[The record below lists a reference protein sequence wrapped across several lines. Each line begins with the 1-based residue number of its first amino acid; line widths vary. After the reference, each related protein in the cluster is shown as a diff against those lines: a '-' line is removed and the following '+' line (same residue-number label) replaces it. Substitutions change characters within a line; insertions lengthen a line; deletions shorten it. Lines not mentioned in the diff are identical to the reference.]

1 MKKLITLVLSAAML
15 LSLLCVT
22 AFAVEIS
29 VANAEELKT
38 AIVNANN
45 GDTIKLTD
53 DIEYGDWILVKNKNP
68 ITLDLNGNTIAYTGE
83 YRDSGFIILYEG
95 VNLTVKDTGTDG
107 TIDSGNMTA
116 AILVWGNGTETVT
129 LTIDGGILKGN
140 DYAIS
145 GNGMHH
151 NTDITVNNGVLVS
164 DSLCIYHPQ
173 NGVLT
178 VNGGTFTAPD
188 SAIEIRSGQLTI
200 TGGTFTATAP
210 AFSCNPNGN
219 GTTTSGA
226 AIAIAQHTTKNDI
239 SVTITGGTFSGVKA
253 LNESNPQG
261 NDPAPQVTMSIQDGT
276 FTGEVTVEDAS
287 EFITGGTF
295 SEDVSA
301 YIDASEV
308 AEVLIDGTY
317 YVGDA
322 AKAAIKALRPGQKA
336 EIIAGSVKIG
346 VRTFEK
352 GDIYTKPRPDSSS
365 SSNSNT
371 NSGTTITQSAKTAD
385 AGIAVYGIM
394 SVMSLLGMGYVSKK
408 KSR

>member
-22 AFAVEIS
+22 AFAGASTDCPGDETCTHVAKITADGTTTHYDTLSEAVEAVHADGTQTTITLLK
-29 VANAEELKT
+29 NAEG
-38 AIVNANN
+38 N
-45 GDTIKLTD
+45 G
-53 DIEYGDWILVKNKNP
+53 VKV
-68 ITLDLNGNTIAYTGE
+68 LNGQNIIFDLATHTYTVVG
-83 YRDSGFIILYEG
+83 
-95 VNLTVKDTGTDG
+95 TVG
-107 TIDSGNMTA
+107 SS
-116 AILVWGNGTETVT
+116 GTETNGFQLLQGSTVTFTNGT
-129 LTIDGGILKGN
+129 LTSETAQILIQNYCNLTLDGVTVDGTSLAGAKYAMSNNNGEVLIKNSVIMAADGGVAFDVYSFGSYTGANVTVENSVVDGN
-140 DYAIS
+140 IEVGAS
-145 GNGMHH
+145 AGA
-151 NTDITVNNGVLVS
+151 NTEDLNLRIVS
-164 DSLCIYHPQ
+164 
-173 NGVLT
+173 
-178 VNGGTFTAPD
+178 
-188 SAIEIRSGQLTI
+188 
-200 TGGTFTATAP
+200 
-210 AFSCNPNGN
+210 
-219 GTTTSGA
+219 
-226 AIAIAQHTTKNDI
+226 
-239 SVTITGGTFSGVKA
+239 
-253 LNESNPQG
+253 
-261 NDPAPQVTMSIQDGT
+261 GT
-276 FTGEVTVEDAS
+276 FTGTLAVTE
-287 EFITGGTF
+287 EFADQVAITGGTF

-308 AEVLIDGTY
+308 AEVLIDSTY

-352 GDIYTKPRPDSSS
+352 GETYTKPRPDSSS